1 MGTYSRLYFMVFFL
15 FVDLPYLMGAKKEP
29 RRVDRNCPLF
39 QKPKSFSY
47 QKRESE
53 RNLIKIFNDFMRDF
67 LIYIYIYIYIIY
79 IGGNR
84 EKNGAKII
92 TSSILSE
99 MNTIV

>member
-67 LIYIYIYIYIIY
+67 LIYIYIYIIY
-79 IGGNR
+79 IGRNR

-92 TSSILSE
+92 TSSILFE